1 MYTNIASLCFKFLEF
16 AAIVAVNK
24 PSFVMVT
31 ETWLTS
37 DIPDS
42 LVSLSGYSL
51 FRRDRQSIRGGG
63 VCIYVSNFVMSN
75 FIVSVVDS
83 DTSNVESLFLK
94 VTGKSLSIVLG
105 CVYRTPS
112 SDFDSDLELF
122 NALTVLANDYNNL
135 LICGDFNMPELNWPL
150 VCSGSLNR
158 SSQLLVDL
166 ISDSHLYQMVSEPTR
181 YRKNQCPSVLDLV
194 LSSNPDLIANL
205 EYSSPIGN
213 QMLEKDLLEVDWA
226 STLKYNTISENW
238 EAFKSQ
244 LQELTLLNSI
254 RRVFM
259 KSTKKPWIND
269 QLVKMIRIKR
279 NLWRSFKC
287 TGNVVDYGAHRTF
300 SNQLASKIKSAKSSY
315 KAQLARNKNPK
326 SFYKY
331 IRDTLGGSVRKPKLR
346 DSTGALISDNDKIAN
361 IFADTFAEAYTAE
374 PSSNPPVVFIP
385 RCTASLTNVEFLEQ
399 EVYVTANIRNTLLC
413 IITRPFR
420 NYA

>member
-1 MYTNIASLCFKFLEF
+1 MYSNIASLCSKFLEF
-16 AAIVAVNK
+16 TAIVAVNK

-112 SDFDSDLELF
+112 SDFDSNLELF

-135 LICGDFNMPELNWPL
+135 LICGDFNMPELDWPL

-194 LSSNPDLIANL
+194 LTSNPDLIANL
-205 EYSSPIGN
+205 EYSSPIGKSDHVIILVN
-213 QMLEKDLLEVDWA
+213 LQINMQATNKITITTKSIINYQMLEKDLLEVDWA

-238 EAFKSQ
+238 EAFNSQ

-279 NLWRSFKC
+279 NLWRSFKR
-287 TGNVVDYGAHRTF
+287 TGNVVDYAAHRTF

-315 KAQLARNKNPK
+315 EAQLARNKNPK

-331 IRDTLGGSVRKPKLR
+331 IRDTLGGSLRKPQLR

-374 PSSNPPVVFIP
+374 PSSNPPVVFTP
-385 RCTASLTNVEFLEQ
+385 
-399 EVYVTANIRNTLLC
+399 
-413 IITRPFR
+413 
-420 NYA
+420 